1 MPQGGTLRV
10 VAAVGPDDVEVVV
23 QDTGIGMPPET
34 LTRIYEPF
42 FTTKATGNGLGLSIC
57 RSIVWTMQGDLKVE
71 SAQGQ
76 GTTAR
81 VRLHAVGSADA
92 VAGV

>member
-1 MPQGGTLRV
+1 MCVMARV
-10 VAAVGPDDVEVVV
+10 RPEDVEVVV
-23 QDTGIGMPPET
+23 QDTGIGMAPET

-42 FTTKATGNGLGLSIC
+42 FTTKANGNGLGLSIC
-57 RSIVWTMQGDLKVE
+57 RSIVWSMQGDLKVE
-71 SAQGQ
+71 SAPGK

-81 VRLHAVGSADA
+81 IRLQQVGASDA